1 MPPRL
6 SARRLFLVILF
17 FLGVSLLVSLHHRFS
32 WVPSRTTPMQ
42 ADPEP
47 DDELVVMASV
57 PSIVQ
62 NYERVN
68 SEETE
73 PTEKQGR
80 PWFMAGGTEYPT
92 NYKGPPRLF
101 PDQADGDRVVDQ
113 LMYVPED
120 YQGYDTPEKVI
131 LAYNG
136 LGPWGQK
143 SGSASFHGCP
153 VNRCTL
159 TDDRSKGVLVK

>member
-32 WVPSRTTPMQ
+32 WVPSRTAPIQ
-42 ADPEP
+42 AEPEQ
-47 DDELVVMASV
+47 DDELMVVASV

-62 NYERVN
+62 HDENVN

-73 PTEKQGR
+73 PTEKQGKL
-80 PWFMAGGTEYPT
+80 WFMTGGSEYPT

-120 YQGYDTPEKVI
+120 Y
-131 LAYNG
+131 
-136 LGPWGQK
+136 LGK
-143 SGSASFHGCP
+143 SI
-153 VNRCTL
+153 
-159 TDDRSKGVLVK
+159 

>member
-1 MPPRL
+1 MKMPPRL
-6 SARRLFLVILF
+6 SARRLFLLILF

-32 WVPSRTTPMQ
+32 WVPSRSAPAQ
-42 ADPEP
+42 GEPEQ
-47 DDELVVMASV
+47 DDELAVTLG

-62 NYERVN
+62 NDERVN

-73 PTEKQGR
+73 PTEKQGKL
-80 PWFMAGGTEYPT
+80 WFMSGGTEYPT

-120 YQGYDTPEKVI
+120 YQGK
-131 LAYNG
+131 
-136 LGPWGQK
+136 
-143 SGSASFHGCP
+143 
-153 VNRCTL
+153 
-159 TDDRSKGVLVK
+159 